1 MSRNNADRLG
11 VKDINTDTPA
21 ASNSSFSF
29 ATPTEFVELP
39 SKGRY
44 YPEGHPLHNAEEV
57 EIKYMTAKDEDIL
70 TSKTLLRKGIA
81 IKRFLSNILVDK
93 SIKVDDLY
101 LGDKNSI
108 LIAARVTGYGEDYEI
123 NASCPVC
130 GTGRKCN
137 INLEELNVYHGDNLD
152 ENMKA
157 TEEGTF
163 LITLPVSNVN
173 LEVRLMTSKD
183 EDYLMAL
190 AENKRTKN
198 LPESNLTDQLA
209 RMMVSVN
216 GDPAAS
222 TISKFVAA
230 MPAKDSRYLRTNYF
244 KIVPDIEMTHVFKC
258 TSCEHAQELGV
269 PLTAEFFWPK

>member
-11 VKDINTDTPA
+11 AKDLNTGTPA
-21 ASNSSFSF
+21 ASNPSFSF

-70 TSKTLLRKGIA
+70 TSKTLLKKGIA
-81 IKRFLSNILVDK
+81 IKRLLSNILVDK
-93 SIKVDDLY
+93 SINVDDLY
-101 LGDKNSI
+101 LGDKNAI

-123 NASCPVC
+123 NASCPAC
-130 GTGRKCN
+130 QATQTCN
-137 INLEELNVYHGDNLD
+137 INLEELNAYHGDDLD

-157 TEEGTF
+157 SEEGTF
-163 LITLPVSNVN
+163 LITLPISKVN
-173 LEVRLMTSKD
+173 LEVRLMTSRD

-190 AENKRTKN
+190 AENKRAKR
-198 LPESNLTDQLA
+198 LPESNLTDQLT

-216 GDPAAS
+216 GDVTPS
-222 TISKFVAA
+222 VISKFVAS
-230 MPAKDSRYLRTNYF
+230 MPARDSRYLRANYF
-244 KIVPDIEMTHVFKC
+244 KVVPDIQMTHLFTC
-258 TSCEHAQELGV
+258 NSCAYTQELGV

>member
-21 ASNSSFSF
+21 ASSPSFSF

-39 SKGRY
+39 SRGRY
-44 YPEGHPLHNAEEV
+44 YPEEHPLHNVEEV

-81 IKRFLSNILVDK
+81 IKRFLSNILIDK
-93 SIKVDDLY
+93 SINVDDLY

-108 LIAARVTGYGEDYEI
+108 LITARVTGYGEDYEI
-123 NASCPVC
+123 NVSCPVC
-130 GTGRKCN
+130 TAGQQCN
-137 INLEELNVYHGDNLD
+137 INLEELNVYHGDDLD
-152 ENMKA
+152 ENMKV
-157 TEEGTF
+157 TEQGTF
-163 LITLPVSNVN
+163 LITLPVSKVN
-173 LEVRLMTSKD
+173 LEVRLMTSRD

-190 AENKRTKN
+190 AENKRKKN
-198 LPESNLTDQLA
+198 LPESKLTDQLI

-216 GDPAAS
+216 GDATGS
-222 TISKFVAA
+222 TISKFVEA
-230 MPAKDSRYLRTNYF
+230 MPARDSRYLRANYF
-244 KIVPDIEMTHVFKC
+244 KMVPDIEMTHIFKC
-258 TSCEHAQELGV
+258 NSCTHTQELGV